1 MVPHHEPST
10 GARRRQ
16 WGTRPAE
23 GEASLSHGR
32 GRPLAF
38 ATVGSHD
45 RFHPPGFSL
54 EVTADEVGRSTVSVG
69 GELDLAT
76 AEQFTTT
83 VRAAL
88 AEGAVRID
96 LAEVSFM
103 DSAGVRALNTALREA
118 AEKGHEL
125 LVSERMQPAV
135 VQILDLTGMSGL
147 LPVERGR

>member
-1 MVPHHEPST
+1 
-10 GARRRQ
+10 
-16 WGTRPAE
+16 
-23 GEASLSHGR
+23 
-32 GRPLAF
+32 
-38 ATVGSHD
+38 VGSQD

-54 EVTADEVGRSTVSVG
+54 EITADEDGRSTVSVG

-76 AEQFTTT
+76 AEQFTST
-83 VRAAL
+83 VRSAL

-118 AEKGHEL
+118 AENGREL
-125 LVSERMQPAV
+125 LVRERMQPAV

-147 LPVERGR
+147 LPMEGGR

>member
-1 MVPHHEPST
+1 MLPLHEPST
-10 GARRRQ
+10 GGRRRQ

-23 GEASLSHGR
+23 GEASLSHRR

-38 ATVGSHD
+38 AGVGSHD
-45 RFHPPGFSL
+45 RFHPPVFSL
-54 EVTADEVGRSTVSVG
+54 EITEDADGRSIVSVA

-83 VRAAL
+83 VRTAL

-118 AEKGHEL
+118 AENGREL

-135 VQILDLTGMSGL
+135 VQILDLTGMLGL
-147 LPVERGR
+147 LPLEGGR

>member
-1 MVPHHEPST
+1 MTDHIRLT
-10 GARRRQ
+10 GL
-16 WGTRPAE
+16 TV
-23 GEASLSHGR
+23 R
-32 GRPLAF
+32 GRHGVYDFERAD
-38 ATVGSHD
+38 GQ
-45 RFHPPGFSL
+45 GFVVDVDL
-54 EVTADEVGRSTVSVG
+54 
-69 GELDLAT
+69 ELDLAT
-76 AEQFTTT
+76 AAQFTTT

-135 VQILDLTGMSGL
+135 VQILDLTGMLGL
-147 LPVERGR
+147 LPLEGGR

>member
-1 MVPHHEPST
+1 
-10 GARRRQ
+10 
-16 WGTRPAE
+16 
-23 GEASLSHGR
+23 
-32 GRPLAF
+32 
-38 ATVGSHD
+38 VGSQD

-125 LVSERMQPAV
+125 VVSKRMQPAV

-147 LPVERGR
+147 LPVEGER